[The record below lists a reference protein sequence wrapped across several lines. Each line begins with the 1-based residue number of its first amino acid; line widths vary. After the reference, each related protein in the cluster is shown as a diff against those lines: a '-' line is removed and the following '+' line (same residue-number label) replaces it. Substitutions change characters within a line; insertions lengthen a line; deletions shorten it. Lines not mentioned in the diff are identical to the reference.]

1 MLFSNQQE
9 ANKYFEKMEKLA
21 DQINDEE
28 SAIKMLEMIDVCY
41 ENQEEFFI
49 PAIVM
54 SYEEM
59 ALSYVDDYKIVR

>member
-1 MLFSNQQE
+1 MLFRNQEE
-9 ANKYFEKMEKLA
+9 ANQYFEKMEELA
-21 DQINDEE
+21 DKIDDRE

-59 ALSYVDDYKIVR
+59 ALSYIDYYKIVR